1 MLVDNLKT
9 NLADLYALYIKAQ
22 NYHWNVEGPDFAQY
36 HEFLGKFYDSV
47 GGQIDSVAELIRT
60 LDEYAPGSFSRFSE
74 LTSIEDERSIRK
86 SLEMFT
92 ILNMDNQKVLTNLR
106 STYEVAEQEKQFGI
120 SNHIQDLI
128 TAHEKHGWMLR
139 SFLK

>member
-1 MLVDNLKT
+1 MLSDNLKT

-36 HEFLGKFYDSV
+36 HEFLGKFYESV
-47 GGQIDSVAELIRT
+47 GDQIDGVAELIRT
-60 LDEYAPGSFSRFSE
+60 LDEYAPGSFSRFAE

-106 STYEVAEQEKQFGI
+106 STYEVAEQEKQYGI

>member
-36 HEFLGKFYDSV
+36 HKFLGDFYESIGDE
-47 GGQIDSVAELIRT
+47 IDVVAELIRT
-60 LDEYAPGSFSRFSE
+60 MDEYAPGSFSRFSE

-86 SLEMFT
+86 SLEMFN
-92 ILNMDNQKVLTNLR
+92 ILNMDNEKVLINLR
-106 STYEVAEQEKQFGI
+106 STYEVAEQDKQYGI
-120 SNHIQDLI
+120 SNQIQDII
-128 TAHEKHGWMLR
+128 TAHEKHAWMLR

>member
-36 HEFLGKFYDSV
+36 HKFLGDLYESIGDE
-47 GGQIDSVAELIRT
+47 IDVVAELIRT
-60 LDEYAPGSFSRFSE
+60 MDEYAPGSFSRFSE

-92 ILNMDNQKVLTNLR
+92 ILNMDNEKVLTNLR
-106 STYEVAEQEKQFGI
+106 STYEVAEQDKQYGI
-120 SNHIQDLI
+120 SNQIQDII
-128 TAHEKHGWMLR
+128 TAHEKHAWMLR